1 MTLHQNVDHGQAL
14 PLFIWTTGIILF
26 VAFAFFAFAQAAVAR
41 SGAQA
46 AADSAALAA
55 AQDGRDDL
63 VEGLLDSFGEGDG
76 WVDWL
81 SGVAPHGANS
91 REAASDLAAQND
103 ASVLTIEEVSIRG
116 LDGYSVSVET
126 RYTVGESVIPGTES
140 MRAKADAVAVI
151 EPRCDVQEDSDPSE
165 SVIFVC
171 GGDVFELD
179 PEDFEDSDVP
189 DSSILFSV
197 YLVG

>member
-1 MTLHQNVDHGQAL
+1 MDRGQAL
-14 PLFIWTTGIILF
+14 PLFIWITGIILF

-46 AADSAALAA
+46 AADSAAIAA
-55 AQDGRDDL
+55 AQEGRNDL
-63 VEGLLDSFGEGDG
+63 VDGLLNSIGEGDD

-81 SGVAPHGANS
+81 TGVAPHGANA
-91 REAASDLAAQND
+91 RDAASDLAAQND
-103 ASVLTIEEVSIRG
+103 ASVLTVEEVSARG

-140 MRAKADAVAVI
+140 MRAKADAVAII
-151 EPRCDVQEDSDPSE
+151 EPRCDVQESSNPSDSVS
-165 SVIFVC
+165 FVC
-171 GGDVFELD
+171 DGDVFELD
-179 PEDFEDSDVP
+179 PEDFEESDVP

>member
-1 MTLHQNVDHGQAL
+1 MIVHRGGDRGQTL
-14 PLFIWTTGIILF
+14 PLFIWITGIILF

-63 VEGLLDSFGEGDG
+63 VEGLLDSFGKGDD

-81 SGVAPHGANS
+81 SGVAPHGANAQ
-91 REAASDLAAQND
+91 EAASDLAAQND
-103 ASVLTIEEVSIRG
+103 ASVLAIEKVSVRG

-151 EPRCDVQEDSDPSE
+151 EPRCDVRGDFDPSD
-165 SVIFVC
+165 SVSFVC
-171 GGDVFELD
+171 DGDVFELD

-189 DSSILFSV
+189 DSSVLFSV

>member
-1 MTLHQNVDHGQAL
+1 M
-14 PLFIWTTGIILF
+14 
-26 VAFAFFAFAQAAVAR
+26 
-41 SGAQA
+41 
-46 AADSAALAA
+46 
-55 AQDGRDDL
+55 
-63 VEGLLDSFGEGDG
+63 
-76 WVDWL
+76 
-81 SGVAPHGANS
+81 
-91 REAASDLAAQND
+91 
-103 ASVLTIEEVSIRG
+103 
-116 LDGYSVSVET
+116 
-126 RYTVGESVIPGTES
+126 IPGTES

-171 GGDVFELD
+171 DGDVYELD